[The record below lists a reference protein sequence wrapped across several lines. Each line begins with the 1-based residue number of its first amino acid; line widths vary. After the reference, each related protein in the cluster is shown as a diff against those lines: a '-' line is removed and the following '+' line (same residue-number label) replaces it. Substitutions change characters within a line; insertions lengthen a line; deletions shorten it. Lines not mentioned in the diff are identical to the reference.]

1 MLAINPPGYDRT
13 LRLPRLR
20 TRRHSRTTQ
29 STSQQDNPVNI
40 AAPNTKSAKKALLK
54 SRERYLRNRST
65 KSAIKTY
72 SRRVK
77 ELADKG
83 DTEGSIATLR
93 RAISLIDKA
102 VKRGILHKNTGNRK
116 KSRLMVALNKKLA
129 QQQGASAEE

>member
-1 MLAINPPGYDRT
+1 M
-13 LRLPRLR
+13 
-20 TRRHSRTTQ
+20 
-29 STSQQDNPVNI
+29 
-40 AAPNTKSAKKALLK
+40 PNTKSAKKALLK

-77 ELADKG
+77 ELAEKG
-83 DTEGSIATLR
+83 EVEESLSTLR

-116 KSRLMVALNKKLA
+116 KSRLMIALNKRLA
-129 QQQGASAEE
+129 QQQAGESE

>member
-1 MLAINPPGYDRT
+1 M
-13 LRLPRLR
+13 
-20 TRRHSRTTQ
+20 
-29 STSQQDNPVNI
+29 
-40 AAPNTKSAKKALLK
+40 PNTKSAKKALLK
-54 SRERYLRNRST
+54 SRKRYLRNRST

-83 DTEGSIATLR
+83 DVEGSIATLR

-116 KSRLMVALNKKLA
+116 KSRLMIALNKKLA
-129 QQQGASAEE
+129 QQQGANANE

>member
-1 MLAINPPGYDRT
+1 MP
-13 LRLPRLR
+13 
-20 TRRHSRTTQ
+20 
-29 STSQQDNPVNI
+29 NI
-40 AAPNTKSAKKALLK
+40 KSAKKAVIK

-77 ELADKG
+77 ELAEKG
-83 DTEGSIATLR
+83 EAEQSIANLR

-116 KSRLMVALNKKLA
+116 KSRLMIALNRRLA
-129 QQQGASAEE
+129 QSQQGAQDA